1 MRQKIVVLATVLAAM
16 AAAGL
21 FWQIS
26 SPSYATTAMA
36 DDDPTF
42 AVARATITRLL
53 AARNYHE
60 ALRQTGT
67 TILSVLKKPSQPS
80 LFKHSQLMDLTDLA
94 AQAYTGLG
102 KAERTLIS
110 HQQIIYLYPLHAFS
124 SPKEQSGWN
133 QANALALKAIQQLVH
148 DYRTVNQVAA
158 GIAYFQQLQKQY
170 AHTPL
175 AQAARDAEQRLRSG
189 K

>member
-1 MRQKIVVLATVLAAM
+1 VSRQHEAEDRCSDHRACSAGSCWAVLANQ
-16 AAAGL
+16 
-21 FWQIS
+21 FS
-26 SPSYATTAMA
+26 
-36 DDDPTF
+36 F
-42 AVARATITRLL
+42 
-53 AARNYHE
+53 
-60 ALRQTGT
+60 
-67 TILSVLKKPSQPS
+67 
-80 LFKHSQLMDLTDLA
+80 
-94 AQAYTGLG
+94 
-102 KAERTLIS
+102 

-124 SPKEQSGWN
+124 SPKEQAHWN